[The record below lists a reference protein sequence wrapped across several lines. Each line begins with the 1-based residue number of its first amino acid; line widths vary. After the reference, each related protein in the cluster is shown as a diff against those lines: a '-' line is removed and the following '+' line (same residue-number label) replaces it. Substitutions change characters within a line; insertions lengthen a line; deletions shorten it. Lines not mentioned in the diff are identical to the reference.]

1 LSAVPHARLDYPGGA
16 RLRRVLR
23 QLEVRTEEV
32 CRAHGL
38 STDQYLLL
46 LAIRGAPNGWQSAS
60 ITELA
65 EWLVLAHNGVAE
77 RVRRAERAGLV
88 LRERSDADRRVTRVC
103 LTPEAERRLGGAYR
117 ALAEEI
123 DHLYADLPQLPSL
136 DVAS

>member
-1 LSAVPHARLDYPGGA
+1 MREARLDYPSGA

-32 CRAHGL
+32 VRAHEL

-46 LAIRGAPNGWQSAS
+46 LAIRGAPNGSQSAS
-60 ITELA
+60 ITELS
-65 EWLVLAHNGVAE
+65 EWLLLAHNGVAE
-77 RVRRAERAGLV
+77 RVRRAEQAGLV
-88 LRERSDADRRVTRVC
+88 SRERSDADRRVTRVR
-103 LTPEAERRLGGAYR
+103 LTHDAERRLDGAYR

-123 DHLYADLPQLPSL
+123 DHLYAHLPALPAL

>member
-1 LSAVPHARLDYPGGA
+1 MGQARLDYPGGA

-46 LAIRGAPNGWQSAS
+46 LAIRGAPNGSQSAS

-65 EWLVLAHNGVAE
+65 EWLLLAHNGVAE
-77 RVRRAERAGLV
+77 RVRRAEQAGLV
-88 LRERSDADRRVTRVC
+88 SRERSDADRRVTRVR
-103 LTPEAERRLGGAYR
+103 LTADAQARLDGAYR

-123 DHLYADLPQLPSL
+123 DHLYTDLPALPAL